1 MKKIYYNIPNCEEQK
16 QIMSTDETTPL
27 LDKPNLGKPKNFFEK
42 MYNFIMCQ
50 TFKIVR
56 EK

>member
-16 QIMSTDETTPL
+16 QIMSMDETTPL
-27 LDKPNLGKPKNFFEK
+27 LDKPNSENPKNFFEK
-42 MYNFIMCQ
+42 IYNFIMYQ